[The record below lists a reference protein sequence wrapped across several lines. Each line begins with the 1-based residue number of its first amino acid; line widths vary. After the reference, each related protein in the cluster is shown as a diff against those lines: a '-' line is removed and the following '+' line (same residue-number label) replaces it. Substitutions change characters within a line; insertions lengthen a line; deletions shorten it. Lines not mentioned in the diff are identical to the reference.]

1 MSNPLIRKIAGRGDR
16 VLRPS
21 AFGKILPRKTI
32 SQRPHRAKIFTAFLF
47 PRYPLPLLPALSLR
61 VRPFN
66 DHAPSLC
73 CRPFVRPS
81 AFAFAAAACHIAL
94 CVASGRGRKLARHS
108 PSSHRRARPARF
120 YAPAYGVF
128 TDRQVHFPAR
138 LAEKRRTGAQ
148 KKAALSPVSQ
158 G

>member
-16 VLRPS
+16 VLHPS

-47 PRYPLPLLPALSLR
+47 PRCPLPLLPALSLR

-81 AFAFAAAACHIAL
+81 AFAFAAAARHIAL
-94 CVASGRGRKLARHS
+94 CVAFGRGRKLARHS
-108 PSSHRRARPARF
+108 HRPTVAPVLPASTRPPTAFLLAVKCISPSGSQKNAVQGR
-120 YAPAYGVF
+120 
-128 TDRQVHFPAR
+128 
-138 LAEKRRTGAQ
+138 